1 MSNRRKALVLAVV
14 AVILVAAIVLA
25 AWFIPDERVSTAFA
39 GRNDPISP
47 ELWLGSDWLGR
58 DMFARIVKGLALS
71 IAVGFCASILSVA
84 IAVLVAGFSSLGV
97 RWVDSAVNWVINCF
111 LGLPSIVLMLIL
123 AFAFGGGFWGI
134 VAAVGI
140 STWPPLARILQGQ
153 ALQVRSEGYVMDSL
167 RRGHSRGWV
176 AVNHV
181 IPALLPHI
189 AVGLI
194 VGFPHAILHEAALSF
209 LGFGFDPATP
219 SLGIILNEA
228 SKYITSG
235 QWWLILAPVVA
246 LVGLAV
252 LLDRLGNAVRAVLS
266 PATSQD

>member
-1 MSNRRKALVLAVV
+1 MNNRYKALSLSRRSPHRGRRRDRRVV
-14 AVILVAAIVLA
+14 GAGAANHHSLT
-25 AWFIPDERVSTAFA
+25 S
-39 GRNDPISP
+39 RNQPVSP

-58 DMFARIVKGLALS
+58 DMFARTLKGFALS
-71 IAVGFCASILSVA
+71 IGVGFCASLLSVG
-84 IAVLVAGFSSLGV
+84 IAVLVAGASSLGLKP
-97 RWVDSAVNWVINCF
+97 VDWAVSWIINCF

-123 AFAFGGGFWGI
+123 AFAIGGGFWGI
-134 VAAVGI
+134 VAAAAI
-140 STWPPLARILQGQ
+140 STWPSLARILQAQ
-153 ALQVRSEGYVMDSL
+153 ALKVRSEGFVIDYL
-167 RRGHSRGWV
+167 RRGRSRGWV
-176 AVNHV
+176 AINHV
-181 IPALLPHI
+181 IPSLLPHI

-228 SKYITSG
+228 PKYITSG

-252 LLDRLGNAVRAVLS
+252 LLDRLGNVVRAIMTQS
-266 PATSQD
+266 TSQD